1 VATAKFGG
9 FLPLNRLQKT
19 FGRRLSLIPR
29 PNAPSLTLI
38 KWLTE
43 VGAAPADGIGNQRGQ
58 EHNRLPGNPAMIS
71 TTDPDSMTT
80 EERRLEIASILARG
94 VLRRIRLG
102 KTAASPPSERISKSS
117 KTGLEVSS
125 RTRLSV
131 APRPA
136 G

>member
-1 VATAKFGG
+1 
-9 FLPLNRLQKT
+9 
-19 FGRRLSLIPR
+19 
-29 PNAPSLTLI
+29 
-38 KWLTE
+38 
-43 VGAAPADGIGNQRGQ
+43 
-58 EHNRLPGNPAMIS
+58 MIS

-80 EERRLEIASILARG
+80 EERRLEVASILARG

-102 KTAASPPSERISKSS
+102 KTAASGRPAKESQNRS
-117 KTGLEVSS
+117 KTGLEVSW